1 MRLTNDIRDIRV
13 CTQLCGNCELRFLKF
28 YNVMLATCNAQ
39 EQPQGFVRILILL
52 FKLMMAYQA
61 ETC

>member
-1 MRLTNDIRDIRV
+1 
-13 CTQLCGNCELRFLKF
+13 
-28 YNVMLATCNAQ
+28 MLATCNAQ
-39 EQPQGFVRILILL
+39 EQPQGFVRILISL